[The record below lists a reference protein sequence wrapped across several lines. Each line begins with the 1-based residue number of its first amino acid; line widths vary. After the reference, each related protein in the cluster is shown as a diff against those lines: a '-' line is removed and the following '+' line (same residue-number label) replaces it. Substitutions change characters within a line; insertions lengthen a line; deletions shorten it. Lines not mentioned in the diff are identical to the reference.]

1 MDKSQMDPFSRYVRR
16 RMREQHLSRRDVSAR
31 SGGKIGESYV
41 GAIIKGKCT
50 NVSID
55 KLKALA
61 RGLGVDEMELAR
73 IALGDGEQSSFA
85 GSETEDRSLILV
97 DMRKKAVMSADV
109 AEIARLLVQLSPRER
124 SGVSKFVRRLINERA
139 RQAKHRPKR
148 QRQ

>member
-55 KLKALA
+55 KL
-61 RGLGVDEMELAR
+61 
-73 IALGDGEQSSFA
+73 
-85 GSETEDRSLILV
+85 
-97 DMRKKAVMSADV
+97 VMSADV